1 MDFRAMPITVSSFF
15 MHHHDHHQGTRV
27 FNKLYCAQAALGA
40 TCWPQI
46 ADQRGP
52 HWKLSRNHHR
62 AINRSDL
69 DRQIEPN
76 GERPSETGVQGTQMV
91 MMGWKWGNDGTTM
104 GRRWRNDGV
113 TMARRWHDNGMT
125 MGRQW
130 GDDVATIGR
139 QWGEFWWNKSK
150 TITCPQDF

>member
-1 MDFRAMPITVSSFF
+1 MSEFPFERLILIASILLLFYYYLLSFPRVWTFVQCQLPYHHFLCTITITIKVLACSINS
-15 MHHHDHHQGTRV
+15 TVLR
-27 FNKLYCAQAALGA
+27 ALGA

-76 GERPSETGVQGTQMV
+76 GARPSETGVQG
-91 MMGWKWGNDGTTM
+91 GPRGNDEVTM
-104 GRRWRNDGV
+104 GRRWSDDGL
-113 TMARRWHDNGMT
+113 
-125 MGRQW
+125 
-130 GDDVATIGR
+130 TIGR
-139 QWGEFWWNKSK
+139 RWN
-150 TITCPQDF
+150 DDG

>member
-1 MDFRAMPITVSSFF
+1 MPITVSSFF

-76 GERPSETGVQGTQMV
+76 GAGPSETGVQGSPTFQILPE
-91 MMGWKWGNDGTTM
+91 KKQNLF
-104 GRRWRNDGV
+104 
-113 TMARRWHDNGMT
+113 H
-125 MGRQW
+125 
-130 GDDVATIGR
+130 
-139 QWGEFWWNKSK
+139 
-150 TITCPQDF
+150 

>member
-1 MDFRAMPITVSSFF
+1 MVHINCQNSHSKKIDFDSFNTTPFYYYLLSFPRVWTFVQCQLPYHHFLCTITITIKVLACSINS
-15 MHHHDHHQGTRV
+15 TVLR
-27 FNKLYCAQAALGA
+27 ALGA

-76 GERPSETGVQGTQMV
+76 GERPSEPGEHGADGAMTG
-91 MMGWKWGNDGTTM
+91 
-104 GRRWRNDGV
+104 
-113 TMARRWHDNGMT
+113 
-125 MGRQW
+125 
-130 GDDVATIGR
+130 
-139 QWGEFWWNKSK
+139 
-150 TITCPQDF
+150 

>member
-1 MDFRAMPITVSSFF
+1 MPITVSSFF

-76 GERPSETGVQGTQMV
+76 GERPSETGVQGSLLQAV
-91 MMGWKWGNDGTTM
+91 GRNRSKPSFIKWP
-104 GRRWRNDGV
+104 
-113 TMARRWHDNGMT
+113 
-125 MGRQW
+125 
-130 GDDVATIGR
+130 
-139 QWGEFWWNKSK
+139 S
-150 TITCPQDF
+150 ITAYPFGFSNLPTALCCLVHCTH